1 MLWLDLF
8 SHDAYKILGG
18 MGFRGQILCL
28 LWDLLKNFILSITCV
43 DLGFISFSCG
53 TATRAVHRGQVGE
66 SMATTQ
72 RSSSQ
77 LKATTR
83 VGIITTMSSLQLS
96 SMKGPSLLCTSV
108 SEMGECPIPIIARL
122 HPLHV
127 G

>member
-1 MLWLDLF
+1 M
-8 SHDAYKILGG
+8 
-18 MGFRGQILCL
+18 
-28 LWDLLKNFILSITCV
+28 LSITCV

-53 TATRAVHRGQVGE
+53 TATRAVHREQVGE

-72 RSSSQ
+72 RSSQ
-77 LKATTR
+77 LNATTR
-83 VGIITTMSSLQLS
+83 VVIITTMSSLQLS

>member
-43 DLGFISFSCG
+43 DLGFISFSCV

-72 RSSSQ
+72 RSSQ
-77 LKATTR
+77 LNATTR
-83 VGIITTMSSLQLS
+83 VVIITTMSSLQLS

-108 SEMGECPIPIIARL
+108 SEMGVS
-122 HPLHV
+122 HPNYC
-127 G
+127 